1 MRHVQAE
8 FRIPYILLLVRV
20 TIAKHQMLHGNLRE
34 YFMNS
39 VYSMVAPSTMHLIG
53 LPPLLYKGVQ
63 SPPSRMFRNFG
74 LAEDQVRSLRVSIKL
89 SKIQRAGS

>member
-20 TIAKHQMLHGNLRE
+20 TIAKQQTPNGNLWE

-39 VYSMVAPSTMHLIG
+39 VYGMVAPSTMHLIG
-53 LPPLLYKGVQ
+53 LPPLLYKGVE
-63 SPPSRMFRNFG
+63 SPPSRMFRHFG
-74 LAEDQVRSLRVSIKL
+74 HAEDQVQSTRVSIKL